1 MKAVLDEL
9 IEFTTS
15 YLENDQV
22 EKKREMYREKEGQL
36 DPQEKL
42 AFLEYLSKDR
52 GLFFM
57 LFCEEAKIKLNLDQA
72 KSFSRLMCESTQ
84 NGISYKAIQR
94 RNSDFFLKMPDLIP
108 AEDVCQYCL
117 YVTKLAIE
125 FDNICTLQELLQKD
139 KTLHFIQGGIEEF
152 EPLLQKQADL
162 RVGEN
167 VRSYILNG
175 TIGENWENFIV
186 GVKYVP
192 DIYVDYFATE
202 GKEICKENLKSYK
215 KSRLLSDK
223 TTLRE
228 LNDFVDQYNWDD
240 GVEIPYFIMYHKNCD
255 LELRKKLFEL
265 GAGDCIDEDTYKD
278 TNKDPWKRFILELKE
293 LIDKEEQ

>member
-9 IEFTTS
+9 IEFADS
-15 YLENDQV
+15 YV
-22 EKKREMYREKEGQL
+22 EDDFLQKNRELFREKEGQL
-36 DPQEKL
+36 DQQEKL
-42 AFLEYLSKDR
+42 AFLEHLSIEGSDVI
-52 GLFFM
+52 FM
-57 LFCEEAKIKLNLDQA
+57 IFCEEAKMTFNLKQA
-72 KSFSRLMCESTQ
+72 ENFSHLLCEAANSVGYKITQ
-84 NGISYKAIQR
+84 T
-94 RNSDFFLKMPDLIP
+94 RNRDFFLKMSELIP
-108 AEDVCQYCL
+108 TDDVCQYFL
-117 YVTKLAIE
+117 YVTKLAIVS
-125 FDNICTLQELLQKD
+125 DNICTLQELLLKD
-139 KTLHFIQGGIEEF
+139 KNLHFIQGGIEEF

-162 RVGEN
+162 RIGEN

-175 TIGENWENFIV
+175 TIGENWENFVV

-202 GKEICKENLKSYK
+202 GKAICKENLKSYK
-215 KSRLLSDK
+215 KSSLLSDK

-240 GVEIPYFIMYHKNCD
+240 GVEIPYFIMYHRNCD

-278 TNKDPWKRFILELKE
+278 ANKDPWKRFILELKE